1 MSVLPKPIYRFAAI
15 PVKMPIRF
23 SEIEKALLK
32 FIWRDFPA
40 GPVVNTSPSNAEG
53 AGSIPGLGTK
63 IPYALWP
70 RNQDINNISNIVT
83 NSIKT

>member
-1 MSVLPKPIYRFAAI
+1 MAN
-15 PVKMPIRF
+15 
-23 SEIEKALLK
+23 
-32 FIWRDFPA
+32 RDFPA
-40 GPVVNTSPSNAEG
+40 GPVVNTSPSNA
-53 AGSIPGLGTK
+53 GSIPGRGAK

>member
-1 MSVLPKPIYRFAAI
+1 MAN
-15 PVKMPIRF
+15 
-23 SEIEKALLK
+23 
-32 FIWRDFPA
+32 RDFPA

-53 AGSIPGLGTK
+53 AGSIPGLRAK

>member
-1 MSVLPKPIYRFAAI
+1 MVWRFLKKLGIKLPY
-15 PVKMPIRF
+15 
-23 SEIEKALLK
+23 
-32 FIWRDFPA
+32 RDFPT
-40 GPVVNTSPSNAEG
+40 GPVVSTSPSNTEG
-53 AGSIPGLGTK
+53 AGSIPCQGAK

>member
-1 MSVLPKPIYRFAAI
+1 MRKNHSYTAFEKM
-15 PVKMPIRF
+15 VKG
-23 SEIEKALLK
+23 
-32 FIWRDFPA
+32 WDFPA

-53 AGSIPGLGTK
+53 AGSIPGLGAK

>member
-1 MSVLPKPIYRFAAI
+1 MAN
-15 PVKMPIRF
+15 
-23 SEIEKALLK
+23 
-32 FIWRDFPA
+32 RDFPA

-53 AGSIPGLGTK
+53 AGSIPGLGAK

-83 NSIKT
+83 NSIKN

>member
-1 MSVLPKPIYRFAAI
+1 MVSKNEFRSLRKKGEGGRA
-15 PVKMPIRF
+15 
-23 SEIEKALLK
+23 SEKANP
-32 FIWRDFPA
+32 WDFPA
-40 GPVVNTSPSNAEG
+40 GPVVNTSSSN
-53 AGSIPGLGTK
+53 AGSIPGWGTK

>member
-1 MSVLPKPIYRFAAI
+1 M
-15 PVKMPIRF
+15 VKG
-23 SEIEKALLK
+23 
-32 FIWRDFPA
+32 WDFPA

-53 AGSIPGLGTK
+53 AGSIPGLGAK